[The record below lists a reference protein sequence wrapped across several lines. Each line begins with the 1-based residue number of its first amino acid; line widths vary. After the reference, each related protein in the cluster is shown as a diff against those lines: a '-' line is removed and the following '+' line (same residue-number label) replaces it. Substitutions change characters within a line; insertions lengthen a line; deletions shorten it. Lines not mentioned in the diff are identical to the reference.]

1 MFEDLR
7 VKDNFYRF
15 FYTDTEPLK
24 VYKICRWQNGELLEC
39 RIRDSDGIDIDYYL
53 SKSRVL
59 HYMYNKLYTVQI
71 LEELQC

>member
-15 FYTDTEPLK
+15 FYTDTKPFK
-24 VYKICRWQNGELLEC
+24 VHKICQWQDGLLLEC
-39 RIRDSDGIDIDYYL
+39 AIRDKNDIMIDFQV

-59 HYMYNKLYTVQI
+59 HYMYDPHFKVEISEALR
-71 LEELQC
+71 